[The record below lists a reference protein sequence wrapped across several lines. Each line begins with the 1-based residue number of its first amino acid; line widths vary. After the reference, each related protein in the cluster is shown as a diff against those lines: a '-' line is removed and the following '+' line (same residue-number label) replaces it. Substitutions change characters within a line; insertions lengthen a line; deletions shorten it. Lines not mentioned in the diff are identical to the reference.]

1 VLICINDRR
10 DHPAAGWRRQAMATA
25 GFDNGRRRS
34 DATTETQVSKSGLG
48 ALNGHGALA
57 IGTIGA
63 AIAAAAVAA
72 VVLAFVLAFAG
83 MIAPAAAASPP
94 APAPAP
100 AGAALSAASQ
110 QCLICHGSPGFQTK
124 LADGATLSLTIEA
137 DHFAPSVHGALG
149 CTGCHADIS
158 LPSHPAAV
166 QPIASL
172 RAFSI
177 AMSQQV
183 CGTCHADQFK
193 LWGQSVHAALVKENN
208 PLAPVC
214 TSCHSPHTM
223 SKGEASALATVPCKT
238 CHSTIYAAYAV
249 SVHGVLRNG
258 GLATAPLC
266 FNCHG
271 AHDVA
276 VPSAGV
282 GRRDVCLGCHT
293 EAAMSHATWLPNVE
307 LHFGVV
313 SCPVCHTP
321 NAQRVVDLILY
332 NSTTQQEISG
342 PPGIP
347 EFENMGGAPAAMP
360 PGLDPMT
367 LMTLLT
373 TLNSQGVKAKT
384 SIRGRLEVRTGVE
397 DHQLTFAAKAISNC
411 DTCHRKG
418 AAAFQSVEISVA
430 GPAGIP
436 IHYGANQNV
445 LSSALSLDSVG
456 GFYAIGGSRI
466 TFLDVL
472 FVLALFVAI
481 GGCGVHMI
489 ARWAIGRYFPPSPDE
504 QHKG

>member
-48 ALNGHGALA
+48 ALNGHGASA

-72 VVLAFVLAFAG
+72 VVLAFAG

-94 APAPAP
+94 APA
-100 AGAALSAASQ
+100 GAALPAASQ

-436 IHYGANQNV
+436 IHYDANQNV

>member
-1 VLICINDRR
+1 
-10 DHPAAGWRRQAMATA
+10 M
-25 GFDNGRRRS
+25 
-34 DATTETQVSKSGLG
+34 SKSGLG
-48 ALNGHGALA
+48 ALNAHRAFA
-57 IGTIGA
+57 SGTIGA
-63 AIAAAAVAA
+63 VIAAAVLAA
-72 VVLAFVLAFAG
+72 VVLALAG
-83 MIAPAAAASPP
+83 TIAPAVAAGPP
-94 APAPAP
+94 APASAP
-100 AGAALSAASQ
+100 AGAALSASSQ
-110 QCLICHGSPGFQTK
+110 QCLICHGAPGFQTK
-124 LADGATLSLTIEA
+124 LADGETFSLTIEA

-166 QPIASL
+166 KPIASL
-172 RAFSI
+172 RGFSI

-193 LWGQSVHAALVKENN
+193 LWGQSVHAALVEENN
-208 PLAPVC
+208 PVAPVC
-214 TSCHSPHTM
+214 TSCHSPHAM
-223 SKGEASALATVPCKT
+223 IKGEASALATVPCKT
-238 CHSTIYAAYAV
+238 CHSTIYAAYAA

-258 GLATAPLC
+258 GLAAAPLC

-276 VPSAGV
+276 VASAGV

-293 EAAMSHATWLPNVE
+293 EAVASHATWLPNVE

-321 NAQRVVDLILY
+321 NAQRMVNLILY
-332 NSTTQQEISG
+332 NSATQKEISG
-342 PPGIP
+342 PEGMPQ
-347 EFENMGGAPAAMP
+347 FESLTNTSTARA
-360 PGLDPMT
+360 PGLDPKT

-373 TLNSQGVKAKT
+373 SLNSPGAEGKT
-384 SIRGRLEVRTGVE
+384 SIRGHLEVHTGVE
-397 DHQLTFAAKAISNC
+397 DHQLTFASKAISNC

-418 AAAFQSVEISVA
+418 AAAFRSVVVSVA

-436 IHYGANQNV
+436 IHYGANQEV
-445 LSSALSLDSVG
+445 LSSVLSLDSVG

-466 TFLDVL
+466 TFLDAL

-489 ARWAIGRYFPPSPDE
+489 ARWVIGRYFPPSPHE